1 MSRHPS
7 PPLRRSRSV
16 VVALF
21 VAILVAS
28 VLPGLAVAQDDSDPR
43 NLEREWQL
51 LEYRDPS
58 GELQLVPPGIGV
70 TALPFRGKIKGQAAC
85 SDFEA
90 TYTLAEDTFLVDAP
104 AIQTRGCDE
113 ASQTIDEAFYQG
125 LADTRKWST
134 RSSILTLR
142 DEVDDVVMTLT
153 RAKLPA
159 DPTIARWDLAR
170 LGAADGSIAPIIQ
183 GAEPWVEFLR
193 GGRIVGSTGCG
204 SFVGSYSTNDSTMAI
219 RDVDARLTGCT
230 DAVQQQADQILTTLS
245 EITDFE
251 VLPAGLVLEDS
262 AGTTRMALVPAIDL
276 GRRTWT
282 PVEILDP
289 DGTVVLG
296 TDRLNTSAVRF
307 AGGIADGRSLCR
319 RFEGGSLR
327 SGLALSAFDLT
338 AGTGFCPKPVEGQE
352 ISGQG
357 VEDAF
362 LGALTN
368 TASHALRG
376 SELELMDVEGR
387 PLMRLAP
394 QSELVGP
401 TWVVSELD
409 IAPGAPKP
417 KLKPPK
423 GDAPLTAVFEDVE
436 IGFVQGQTG
445 VNDFLANYVTPGAA
459 QIQITGAEP
468 FGRACAGRR
477 ASTPLCVQEQAYLDL
492 LQSADSFIVRPE
504 DLRLFAGTRPLVRF
518 LPAQVGPVPVE
529 EPAG

>member
-7 PPLRRSRSV
+7 LPRPRPRRI
-16 VVALF
+16 VAGLF
-21 VAILVAS
+21 VAIVVAGT
-28 VLPGLAVAQDDSDPR
+28 LPGLATAQDASDPR
-43 NLEREWQL
+43 DLEREWQL
-51 LEYRDPS
+51 LEYRDAT

-70 TALPFRGKIKGQAAC
+70 TALPFRGKIKGEAAC
-85 SDFEA
+85 SGFEA
-90 TYTLAEDTFLVDAP
+90 SYTLAKDTFLIDSP
-104 AIQTRGCDE
+104 AVETRGCDE
-113 ASQTIDEAFYQG
+113 ASQVIDEAFYQG

-183 GAEPWVEFLR
+183 GAEPWMEFLR
-193 GGRIVGSTGCG
+193 GGRLVGSTGCG
-204 SFVGSYSTNDSTMAI
+204 SFVGSYTTNDSTMAI

-230 DAVQQQADQILTTLS
+230 EAVQQQAEQILATLA

-251 VLPAGLVLEDS
+251 VLPAGLVLEDQS
-262 AGTTRMALVPAIDL
+262 GTTRMALVPAIDL

-282 PVEILDP
+282 PFEILDP
-289 DGTVVLG
+289 DGNVTLG
-296 TDRLNTSAVRF
+296 TERLNTSAVRF

-327 SGLALSAFDLT
+327 SGLALSAFDLVP
-338 AGTGFCPKPVEGQE
+338 GTGTCPKPVEGQE
-352 ISGQG
+352 VSGQG

-387 PLMRLAP
+387 PLMRLVP

-401 TWVVSELD
+401 TWVVAELD
-409 IAPGAPKP
+409 IAPGARKP
-417 KLKPPK
+417 KLKAPT
-423 GDAPLTAVFEDVE
+423 GEVPLTAVFEDVE

-445 VNDFLANYVTPGAA
+445 MNDFLANYVTPGAA
-459 QIQITGAEP
+459 QIQISGAAP

-477 ASTPLCVQEQAYLDL
+477 ASTPPCVQEQAYLAL

-504 DLRLFAGTRPLVRF
+504 DLRLFAGTRPVVRF
-518 LPAQVGPVPVE
+518 LPAPNAPVATETP
-529 EPAG
+529 GG